1 MVSSSRASDASGTGD
16 LQHPLSVLVVDDEPR
31 IRSTISVCLREDG
44 HRVECVATAS
54 EARGAADRAAYDMAL
69 VDIVLPDSSGLD
81 LIPELL
87 ERLPCLKVIVI
98 TAHAS
103 IESAV
108 DAIRQGAADYLPKP
122 FTPAEVRLAARK
134 VAEVRALED
143 RLLALQSQLEEGLP
157 PALLESE
164 SPAMRR
170 AVALAREV
178 ADTDATVLL
187 RGASGTGKGV
197 LARAIHAWS
206 PRANRPLGVA
216 HCPSFPTELL
226 ESELFGHVR
235 GAFTG
240 AFRTAPGRVARCE
253 GGTLLLD
260 EIGELPPALQPK
272 LLRFVQSREYERVG
286 DPNPQRADVRIL
298 ATTNR
303 DLETAVADGRFRED
317 LYYRLK
323 VIEVHLPPLSERLDD
338 IVPIARSFLSFYSK
352 KHGRQGHRFSEAAE
366 RALTAHDWPGNVR
379 ELENVVERAAILCRS
394 EVVTPELLFLA
405 DPDHQSL
412 RVGDK
417 VSLERLEEEHIRR
430 IVAAS
435 ATLEEAADILGI
447 DTTTLWRRRRKYE
460 I

>member
-1 MVSSSRASDASGTGD
+1 MSESPNHDTPAVREPAHSLA
-16 LQHPLSVLVVDDEPR
+16 VLVVDDEPR
-31 IRSTISVCLREDG
+31 IRSTLSLCLREDG
-44 HRVECVATAS
+44 HRVECVASAA
-54 EARGAADRAAYDMAL
+54 EARRAADRAAFDMAL
-69 VDIVLPDSSGLD
+69 VDLRLPDASGLD

-87 ERLPCLKVIVI
+87 DRLPWLKVIVI

-108 DAIRQGAADYLPKP
+108 EAVRRGAADYLPKP

-143 RLLALQSQLEEGLP
+143 RLLILQTRLEEGEP
-157 PALLESE
+157 PALLDSE

-170 AVALAREV
+170 AVSLARDV

-206 PRANRPLGVA
+206 PRADRPFGVA
-216 HCPSFPTELL
+216 HCPSFPSELL

-240 AFRTAPGRVARCE
+240 AVRTAPGRVARCE

-260 EIGELPPALQPK
+260 EIGELPSPLQPK

-286 DPNPQRADVRIL
+286 DASPQRADVRIV
-298 ATTNR
+298 ASTNR
-303 DLETAVADGRFRED
+303 DLEAAVAAGRFRED

-323 VIEVHLPPLSERLDD
+323 VIEIEVPPLSERRDD
-338 IVPIARSFLSFYSK
+338 IVPIARSFLSFYGR
-352 KHGRQGHRFSEAAE
+352 KHGRPAHRFDDPAE
-366 RALTAHDWPGNVR
+366 RALVAHEWPGNVR
-379 ELENVVERAAILCRS
+379 ELENVVERAAILCRT

-405 DPDHQSL
+405 TPDRHTL
-412 RVGDK
+412 RVGDP
-417 VSLERLEEEHIRR
+417 VSLERIEEEHIRR
-430 IVAAS
+430 VVAAA
-435 ATLEEAADILGI
+435 ATLEEAAETLGI
-447 DTTTLWRRRRKYE
+447 DTTTLWRRRRKYG